1 MAKAERGSNL
11 EAEYREYVKTTATWQ
26 LIDDLIHLRKIMR
39 WLPGSNSGV
48 AIGFLIVV
56 PISAWMTVLSALFK
70 GEPPETHVAQIWA
83 LGMLS
88 IVIHCSFMF
97 CMSMGFIWGQK
108 YLIRYLWVVQWL
120 SLIFFSVAIYI
131 QAPPFVIGFAVAGW
145 AVAAFILSL
154 ARGKMFT
161 VYAEIMR
168 VKRIYMQ
175 DRREYLAELAK
186 QRRSSRGKAKK

>member
-1 MAKAERGSNL
+1 MSKSVASC

-26 LIDDLIHLRKIMR
+26 LIDDLIHLRKMMR

-48 AIGFLIVV
+48 AIGFLMVV
-56 PISAWMTVLSALFK
+56 PVSACMMVLVEVFK
-70 GEPPETHVAQIWA
+70 DEPPETHLAQIWA
-83 LGMLS
+83 LGMLLYL
-88 IVIHCSFMF
+88 IHCSFMF

-108 YLIRYLWVVQWL
+108 YLIRYLWVVQFL
-120 SLIFFSVAIYI
+120 SMIFLGVAIYI
-131 QAPPFVIGFAVAGW
+131 KAPPFVLGFAVAGW

-175 DRREYLAELAK
+175 DRRDYLAELAT
-186 QRRSSRGKAKK
+186 QRRSSRKKAKK

>member
-1 MAKAERGSNL
+1 MSKSVASC

-26 LIDDLIHLRKIMR
+26 LIDDLIHLRKMMR

-48 AIGFLIVV
+48 AIGFLMVV
-56 PISAWMTVLSALFK
+56 PVSACMMVLVEVFK
-70 GEPPETHVAQIWA
+70 DEPPETHLAQIWA
-83 LGMLS
+83 LGMLLYL
-88 IVIHCSFMF
+88 IHCSFMF

-108 YLIRYLWVVQWL
+108 YLIRYLWVVQFL
-120 SLIFFSVAIYI
+120 SMIFLGVAIYI
-131 QAPPFVIGFAVAGW
+131 KAPPFVLGFAVAGW

-175 DRREYLAELAK
+175 DRREYLAELAT
-186 QRRSSRGKAKK
+186 QRRSSRKKAKK

>member
-1 MAKAERGSNL
+1 MAKTKHGSNL

-26 LIDDLIHLRKIMR
+26 LIDDLIHLRKMMR
-39 WLPGSNSGV
+39 WLPGSTSGV

-56 PISAWMTVLSALFK
+56 PVSAWVAVLSELFK
-70 GEPPETHVAQIWA
+70 DAPPETHVPQLLAFGAI
-83 LGMLS
+83 S
-88 IVIHCSFMF
+88 VVIHCSFMF

-108 YLIRYLWVVQWL
+108 YLIRHLWVVQFL
-120 SLIFFSVAIYI
+120 SLIFLGVAIYI
-131 QAPPFVIGFAVAGW
+131 NAPPFVIGFAVAGW

-175 DRREYLAELAK
+175 DRREYLADLAK
-186 QRRSSRGKAKK
+186 QRKTNRSRKK

>member
-1 MAKAERGSNL
+1 MAKAKRGSSL
-11 EAEYREYVKTTATWQ
+11 DAEYREYVKNTPTWQ

-39 WLPGSNSGV
+39 WLPGSTSGV

-56 PISAWMTVLSALFK
+56 PVSGWMTVLSEMFSDA
-70 GEPPETHVAQIWA
+70 PPETHVPHILA

-88 IVIHCSFMF
+88 IVIHSSFMF
-97 CMSMGFIWGQK
+97 CVSMGFIWGQK
-108 YLIRYLWVVQWL
+108 NLIRYLWCLQFL
-120 SLIFFSVAIYI
+120 SLIFLGVAFYI
-131 QAPPFVIGFAVAGW
+131 KAPPFVVGFAVVGL
-145 AVAAFILSL
+145 AVAVLMGSL

-175 DRREYLAELAK
+175 ERREYLAELAK
-186 QRRSSRGKAKK
+186 ERKAKRK